1 MRVWNKLTKASKLTF
16 VIWSVYALIG
26 ILISHNALKPY
37 QWIIIWV
44 FGIFLFMLPVQ
55 GISALS
61 KKRHSNHTF
70 TKPES
75 IVVQPEPAPKVA
87 VSLAKPQNVTKST
100 PNYDQ
105 MEGHEFEY
113 FCADLLEKNGYVN
126 VKVTQG
132 SGDQGIDVLAEK
144 EGVQYG
150 IQCKCY
156 SSDIG
161 NKAVQEAFSGKTFYG
176 CHVAA
181 VLTNQ
186 HFTKSATELAQVNKV
201 LLWDREKLDSF
212 IKNAK

>member
-1 MRVWNKLTKASKLTF
+1 MRVWNKLTKASKLAF
-16 VIWSVYALIG
+16 IIWLVYVLIG
-26 ILISHNALKPY
+26 VLISQNALKPY
-37 QWIIIWV
+37 QWIIIWI
-44 FGIFLFMLPVQ
+44 FGIFLFVLPVQ
-55 GISALS
+55 GISSLI
-61 KKRHSNHTF
+61 KKRHSNRTF

-87 VSLAKPQNVTKST
+87 VSLAKPQNVSKSI

-113 FCADLLEKNGYVN
+113 FCADLLEKNGYAN

-150 IQCKCY
+150 VQCKCY

-186 HFTKSATELAQVNKV
+186 HFTKSAIELAQVNKV